1 MLNRKQTP
9 YQWKHNLW
17 PWFALF
23 VLIVVVA
30 VNIWVFM
37 IAQKSAP
44 IITDES
50 YYQLGI
56 DYQKE
61 IDRKIA
67 SQKLAWDARLTW
79 EQQGLRLMM
88 RSATQKPVSG
98 LHGYITLYR
107 SDRTDYDQKLGF
119 EEINNGVYQAKFL
132 SSIQGAVNYSI
143 HLTHGQ
149 NKSTWSKQG
158 QSYLEH

>member
-1 MLNRKQTP
+1 MPNRKQTP
-9 YQWKHNLW
+9 YQRKHNLW
-17 PWFALF
+17 PWFALV
-23 VLIVVVA
+23 VLTIVVA
-30 VNIWVFM
+30 VNVWVFM

-67 SQKLAWDARLTW
+67 SQNLDWDAQLTW

-88 RSATQKPVSG
+88 RNDTQEPVSG
-98 LHGYITLYR
+98 LHGYLKLYR
-107 SDRTDYDQKLGF
+107 SDRTDYDQKIGF
-119 EEINNGVYQAKFL
+119 EEINSGVYQAKFL
-132 SSIQGAVNYSI
+132 FSIQGAVNYSI

-149 NKSTWSKQG
+149 NKSTWSKQD
-158 QSYLEH
+158 QSYLEY

>member
-1 MLNRKQTP
+1 MPNRKKTP
-9 YQWKHNLW
+9 YQQKHNLW
-17 PWFALF
+17 PWFALV
-23 VLIVVVA
+23 VLTIVVA

-37 IAQKSAP
+37 IAQESAP
-44 IITDES
+44 IISDES

-67 SQKLAWDARLTW
+67 SQNLAWDAQLTW
-79 EQQGLRLMM
+79 ELQGLRLMI
-88 RSATQKPVSG
+88 RSAKQEPVSG
-98 LHGYITLYR
+98 LHGYLKLYR
-107 SDRTDYDQKLGF
+107 SDRTDYDQKLVF
-119 EEINNGVYQAKFL
+119 KEINNGLYQANFL

-158 QSYLEH
+158 QSYLER